1 MKLHASSL
9 PSLRQLVRAVLF
21 GAGVTAALA
30 APLGTGFTYQGRLN
44 DNNQPAEGVYD
55 FVFSVYATATADVP
69 LAGGGILADDV
80 AVNEGV
86 FTTVV
91 DFGSEVFDGE
101 ERWLE
106 IGVRPGDATGDFT
119 LLTPRQRLTASPYAH
134 FARRAGSAASAD
146 TATSAQSA
154 DTAQLA
160 EVAKT
165 VQEVSW
171 SAVKDLPLSFADG
184 TDNDT
189 TYTAGAGL
197 KLSAENQFSLEFF
210 GSGLANA
217 PARWDHDHLGQAWTG
232 EIPGSGLL
240 VHHTAVNGVALHGR
254 NGVGTGFTPASG
266 TGVLGDSDEDPGVTG
281 FSRTGSGVYG
291 RSFAATGSHDAVKG
305 ENASVTGRGVAGYAT
320 ATTGANVGVF
330 GQTDSN
336 GGTGVRGHAT
346 ATTGTT
352 YGGRFSNLSPD
363 GFAIHGVSDRSG
375 VAYFDIDN
383 RNNAATAL
391 EVRTD
396 GMGLAAKFTSGATS
410 NGVPAMQAVHLG
422 HGDGLAAT
430 AGGRGN
436 AGNFRLLSDFTDNS
450 AVAATGIGSA
460 RGLKAV
466 STSGEALRAES
477 AGTAIYAKSEPDGTA
492 LAIDGGALRV
502 KGAGINTQTAVFI
515 HRCTSGN
522 TPPSAT
528 GNTITVIDHPMCNGN
543 PSAILLVTPRARL
556 ITVNGVDTVS
566 STYDDFAIAYSN
578 TRSRWILVNT
588 SLLDEI
594 GDFDEGDTFNVMVVL
609 P

>member
-1 MKLHASSL
+1 MKLRDSSL
-9 PSLRQLVRAVLF
+9 PSLRHLVRAVLF

-134 FARRAGSAASAD
+134 SARRAGSAASAD
-146 TATSAQSA
+146 TAASAQSA

-171 SAVKDLPLSFADG
+171 SAVKDLPPAFADG

-197 KLSAENQFSLEFF
+197 KLNAANELSVEFF
-210 GSGLANA
+210 GSGFGDGA
-217 PARWDHDHLGQAWTG
+217 ARWDHDHLGHAWTG
-232 EIPGSGLL
+232 ETPGSGLL
-240 VHHTAVNGVALHGR
+240 VHHTAVNGVGLHGR

-281 FSRTGSGVYG
+281 FSRTGPGVYG
-291 RSFAATGSHDAVKG
+291 RSFAATGTHDAVKG
-305 ENASVTGRGVAGYAT
+305 ENASATGRGVAGYAT
-320 ATTGANVGVF
+320 ATTGANAGVL
-330 GQTDSN
+330 GQSDSN
-336 GGTGVRGHAT
+336 AGTGVRGIAT

-363 GFAIHGVSDRSG
+363 GYAIHGVSDRSG
-375 VAYFDIDN
+375 VAYFDISN
-383 RNNAATAL
+383 RGNGSTAL
-391 EVRTD
+391 EVSSYGSGVVAKIASRASTNKV
-396 GMGLAAKFTSGATS
+396 AALDVT
-410 NGVPAMQAVHLG
+410 HLG
-422 HGDGLAAT
+422 QGDAIYAAS
-430 AGGRGN
+430 GGGGN
-436 AGNFRLLSDFTDNS
+436 AGQFRQITPGPDTA
-450 AVAATGIGSA
+450 AVFA
-460 RGLKAV
+460 RGLGAARAISAL
-466 STSGEALRAES
+466 STSGEAIRAES
-477 AGTAIYAKSEPDGTA
+477 SGTAILAKSDQDGTA
-492 LAIDGGALRV
+492 LAIDGGAIQVR
-502 KGAGINTQTAVFI
+502 GAGINSPTAVFI

-522 TPPSAT
+522 TPPSPT